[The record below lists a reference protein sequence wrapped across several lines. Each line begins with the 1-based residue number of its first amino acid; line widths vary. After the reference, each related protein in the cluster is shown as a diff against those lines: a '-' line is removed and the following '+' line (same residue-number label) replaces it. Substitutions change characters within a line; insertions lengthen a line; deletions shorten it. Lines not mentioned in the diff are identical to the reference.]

1 MISAWLGIRSAIVSV
16 AGATFVAAS
25 AVPAGVEGA
34 PRHARSL
41 REAPVTRTES
51 SSRAEVDGIAHRI
64 SVTRPRIQDDLIPY
78 GATRKHEMALYS
90 RRHYGRA
97 RWRLIH
103 PHVIVLHF
111 TGGNSYSS
119 AWQTFASNAPELGE
133 LPGVC
138 AHFIVGQ
145 KGVIHRLVPPSIR
158 CRHTIGLNY
167 TAIGVEMVQRSGP
180 GSHWADQQ
188 ILHRWLQIRAAL
200 RLVRWLKARYAIGMR
215 NIIGH
220 AMANSS
226 PLFRDREGWRNT
238 HTDWLWSDVV
248 AFRHRLAGMS

>member
-1 MISAWLGIRSAIVSV
+1 MSRLPSIRAW
-16 AGATFVAAS
+16 FVAVVT
-25 AVPAGVEGA
+25 AVVVLHTGA
-34 PRHARSL
+34 AFAMLCDTGTPSRPL
-41 REAPVTRTES
+41 PVRATRTLDS
-51 SSRAEVDGIAHRI
+51 TPAP
-64 SVTRPRIQDDLIPY
+64 RPRIRDDLIPY
-78 GATRKHEMALYS
+78 GARRRHEMARYS

-103 PHVIVLHF
+103 PKVIVLHF

-119 AWQTFASNAPELGE
+119 AWNTFASNTPELGE

-145 KGVIHRLVPPSIR
+145 RGTIYRLVPAFIR

-167 TAIGVEMVQRSGP
+167 TAIGIEMVQPTGA

-188 ILHRWLQIRAAL
+188 ILHRRRQIRAAL
-200 RLVRWLKARYAIGMR
+200 RLVRWLRSRHHVRMR
-215 NIIGH
+215 NVIGH

-226 PLFRDREGWRNT
+226 PLFKDLEGWRNT
-238 HTDWLWSDVV
+238 HTDWLRRDVKV
-248 AFRHRLAGMS
+248 FRRRLARMS